1 MSITHEHLSP
11 ESVDFTETGT
21 ERHRIPGSAG
31 IWSRPYLP
39 VTLANLVVVA
49 LVAFDA
55 LAVVAALPS
64 MAEELGHVAWLP
76 WVITAYVAT
85 SGVAGIVAGPLIDAV
100 GVRRMF
106 RWTGTWFIVAN
117 AAGVLAPS
125 MPLLVLARVG
135 QGVGGGLLFA
145 VAVSA
150 IGLTYPPELRA
161 RAFAAN
167 SVVWGVLGLGSP
179 AFAGV
184 LLATASWRFIFAIQI
199 PLTALTLAI
208 GWNALPRTR
217 KGPEPLRMDWGG
229 ALLLAGLL
237 AGSLLAVGQIGV
249 SHWGGGIGAA
259 VAAMAGAGYWWHS
272 GRINQPILARPY
284 ITRPP
289 LRWIHLT
296 VAFGLAAGLAANNF
310 LPLYVQTTR
319 GRSVEFGAFSL
330 IFLTVGWTLG
340 SVVFSTL
347 LTRWREADAILLG
360 AKLIVPSI
368 GLAGIAIALEWPL
381 TIVFVAFSSIG
392 LSIGMISTASLTLI
406 QATSGRSEIGR
417 VNAAHQFVT
426 SLGLTYG
433 MALGGAVLLLVVSRH
448 IGDVEAVR
456 GLVAGGDPALHADTS
471 HAIGRGMAWVMAISG
486 VIAIGSLLSAKA
498 LARQFTGG
506 FEPAGS
512 GAEQYGTRPAPP
524 PTTTLDGYDHRAP

>member
-1 MSITHEHLSP
+1 MQSTDEYPTAGRLD
-11 ESVDFTETGT
+11 VTRTGFD
-21 ERHRIPGSAG
+21 RHGIRRGTG
-31 IWSRPYLP
+31 IWSRRYLP

-49 LVAFDA
+49 LAAFDA

-106 RWTGTWFIVAN
+106 RWTGSWFIVVN
-117 AAGVLAPS
+117 AAGFVAPS

-145 VAVSA
+145 VVVSA
-150 IGLTYPPELRA
+150 IGLTYPPNLRA

-179 AFAGV
+179 AFAGA

-199 PLTALTLAI
+199 PLTALALAV

-217 KGPEPLRMDWGG
+217 KAAEPLRMDWSG

-237 AGSLLAVGQIGV
+237 AGSLLAVGQIGL
-249 SHWGGGIGAA
+249 SRWGGAFGAA
-259 VAAMAGAGYWWHS
+259 VAATAGAGYWWHS
-272 GRINQPILARPY
+272 GRVSQPILARPY
-284 ITRPP
+284 ITRSP

-296 VAFGLAAGLAANNF
+296 VGLGLAAGLAANNF

-340 SVVFSTL
+340 SVTFSTL
-347 LTRWREADAILLG
+347 LARWREVDAMLLG
-360 AKLIVPSI
+360 ATAIAPSI
-368 GLAGIAIALEWPL
+368 GLAGMAIALDWPL
-381 TIVFVAFSSIG
+381 TVVFVAFSSIG
-392 LSIGMISTASLTLI
+392 LSVGMISTAGLTLI
-406 QATSGRSEIGR
+406 QATSEPSEIGR
-417 VNAAHQFVT
+417 VNAAHQFAT

-433 MALGGAVLLLVVSRH
+433 MALGGAVLLLVVSRQV
-448 IGDVEAVR
+448 GDVEAVR
-456 GLVAGGDPALHADTS
+456 GLIAGDDSSLHAGTS
-471 HAIGRGMAWVMAISG
+471 DAIGRGMAWAMAISG
-486 VIAIGSLLSAKA
+486 VIAIGCLLSAKA
-498 LARQFTGG
+498 LARQCTRW
-506 FEPAGS
+506 FEAHRPELVDPLVAVRKSRVCS
-512 GAEQYGTRPAPP
+512 GWSE
-524 PTTTLDGYDHRAP
+524 